1 MQADAGCRLKE
12 KRMELVELIAS
23 LKVKIDEAD
32 VALDS
37 GDVDG
42 AREYLREAKQL
53 LDDEFMK
60 D

>member
-1 MQADAGCRLKE
+1 MQADSGCRLKE

-42 AREYLREAKQL
+42 AKRAFESCERFAR
-53 LDDEFMK
+53 
-60 D
+60 

>member
-1 MQADAGCRLKE
+1 
-12 KRMELVELIAS
+12 MELVELIAS

-32 VALDS
+32 LALDS

-42 AREYLREAKQL
+42 ARESLREAKQL

>member
-1 MQADAGCRLKE
+1 
-12 KRMELVELIAS
+12 MELVELIAS

-42 AREYLREAKQL
+42 AREHLREAKQL